1 MPKRTNRK
9 MRITAGVLR
18 ERNFQGLILFL
29 IQVDAENGA
38 LFLGNRG
45 NRIDERNFGPYQ
57 VGQDEYF
64 VLVDNRPISK
74 DSRMVGCISRDDLY
88 GLVMFVA
95 YPFDEIRSTMELPL
109 YHSIGE

>member
-45 NRIDERNFGPYQ
+45 NRIDERNFP
-57 VGQDEYF
+57 
-64 VLVDNRPISK
+64 
-74 DSRMVGCISRDDLY
+74 
-88 GLVMFVA
+88 
-95 YPFDEIRSTMELPL
+95 
-109 YHSIGE
+109 